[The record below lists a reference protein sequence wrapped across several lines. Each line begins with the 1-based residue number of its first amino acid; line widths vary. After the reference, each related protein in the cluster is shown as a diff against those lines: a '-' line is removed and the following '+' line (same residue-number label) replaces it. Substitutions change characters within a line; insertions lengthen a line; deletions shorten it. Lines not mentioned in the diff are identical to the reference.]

1 MNATDLCYTPAT
13 RLAAMIRA
21 KEISPVELTRAV
33 LERIERVNPKVN
45 AFCVVLAEQAL
56 TSAREA
62 EGAVMKGGALPPL
75 LGIPFSIKDL
85 AMTKGVKTTGGSHI
99 YADRVPDHDAPFV
112 RRLKAAGGVFLGKTT
127 TPEEFVRIWQSSRS
141 AAIAAKRLGMKRSA
155 ASVRASNYRKKGV
168 NLKRFAAGRSLNV
181 DASALNKLVRGI
193 QTEK

>member
-62 EGAVMKGGALPPL
+62 EAAVMKGGALPPL

-112 RRLKAAGGVFLGKTT
+112 RRLKAAGGVL
-127 TPEEFVRIWQSSRS
+127 TPTGS
-141 AAIAAKRLGMKRSA
+141 A
-155 ASVRASNYRKKGV
+155 
-168 NLKRFAAGRSLNV
+168 
-181 DASALNKLVRGI
+181 
-193 QTEK
+193 